1 MATTKFKPL
10 GEALDKLT
18 KTLADKKKKAPAKP
32 KAAKPEP
39 SKQMALD
46 MWPDRV
52 RGVPNAVLRGAL
64 FPVSQRRATAK
75 KRELIASVDGI
86 EIRYKGE
93 RFNQTDLDVFE
104 MLLHLARLQPIGD
117 RVEFSAQAF
126 LKELGRGTSG
136 KHHEELKEE
145 FARLLGG
152 VVEITWTKEAKTFI
166 GHLVEKIYRDE
177 TTQRYVVVF
186 DQKMLSLY
194 AGGYTHIDWEQR
206 KALGNNALAKWLHGF
221 YSTHAT
227 AYPMKVETLM
237 SLCGS
242 TAARLG
248 DFRKDLRKALEK
260 IKEFGCITSWEIDK
274 KDHVIIVRV
283 PSLSQQKHLH
293 SK

>member
-1 MATTKFKPL
+1 MSTTKFKPL

-18 KTLADKKKKAPAKP
+18 QTLADKKKKAPAKP

-64 FPVSQRRATAK
+64 FPISQRRTTSK
-75 KRELIASVDGI
+75 KRTLIAAVEGI
-86 EIRYKGE
+86 EIRVKGE

-104 MLLHLARLQPIGD
+104 MLLHLARLQPLGD
-117 RVEFSAQAF
+117 RVEFTSHSL
-126 LKELGRGTSG
+126 LKELGRGVGLSQ
-136 KHHEELKEE
+136 HEQLKEE
-145 FARLLGG
+145 IARLQGY
-152 VVEITWTKEAKTFI
+152 VEITWTKEGKTFFGGLI
-166 GHLVEKIYRDE
+166 SKGFRDE
-177 TTQRYVVVF
+177 TTGRYVVIL
-186 DQKMLSLY
+186 DPQMISLY
-194 AGGYTHIDWEQR
+194 EGGYTHIDWEQR

-260 IKEFGCITSWEIDK
+260 VKESGSITSWEIDK

-283 PSLSQQKHLH
+283 PSLSQQRHLH